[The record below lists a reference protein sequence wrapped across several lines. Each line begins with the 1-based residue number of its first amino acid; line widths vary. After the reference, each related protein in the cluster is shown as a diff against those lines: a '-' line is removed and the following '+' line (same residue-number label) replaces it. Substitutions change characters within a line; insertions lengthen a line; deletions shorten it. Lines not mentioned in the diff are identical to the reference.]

1 MDQKMK
7 KCWNC
12 EHYSAYY
19 TKKLCHFEKED
30 CGFCRQQ
37 GKITDKHH
45 TCERWCF
52 NGIRRQIRKN
62 VALILRQ
69 SQLFVPS
76 GLHNE
81 AKGDKILTA
90 KEGNL

>member
-1 MDQKMK
+1 MDEKKK

-12 EHYSAYY
+12 KHYSAYY

-62 VALILRQ
+62 VALKALKSSLDNLVEIRQILIDEIDDNKKN
-69 SQLFVPS
+69 P
-76 GLHNE
+76 
-81 AKGDKILTA
+81 I
-90 KEGNL
+90 